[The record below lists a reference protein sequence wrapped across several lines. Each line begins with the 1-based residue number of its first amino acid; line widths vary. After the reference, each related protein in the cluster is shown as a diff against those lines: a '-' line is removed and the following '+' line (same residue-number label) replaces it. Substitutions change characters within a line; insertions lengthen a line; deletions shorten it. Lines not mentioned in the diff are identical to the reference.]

1 MRYNGNIKI
10 LRRGEFNKDIF
21 MGMRRFHFERLE
33 DASGVSG
40 CGNVAEGCLFTDTGQ
55 AVVHWLGSHGSVNL
69 YNCLEDVIFV
79 HGHEGRTKIVFDDP
93 QNSYESKKD
102 EVKKDGN

>member
-1 MRYNGNIKI
+1 
-10 LRRGEFNKDIF
+10 

-40 CGNVAEGCLFTDTGQ
+40 CGRVAEGCLFTDTGQ
-55 AVVHWLGSHGSVNL
+55 AVVHWLGRHGSVNL
-69 YNCLEDVIFV
+69 YNCLDDVIHV

-93 QNSYESKKD
+93 NDPKKE